1 MKIPVTSGRLGENTA
16 GLIISDYYYLQYIII
31 ICRTLLLFAVHFRK
45 MNEVIQAIQAQ
56 LFRHPASGNLG
67 GTSNSNYCRLML
79 RSVEFGATVAAE
91 RRRGGL
97 GGNLN

>member
-1 MKIPVTSGRLGENTA
+1 MRIQQVSLF
-16 GLIISDYYYLQYIII
+16 QIII
-31 ICRTLLLFAVHFRK
+31 ICSTLLLFAVHCRI

-79 RSVEFGATVAAE
+79 RSMEFGAAVAAE

>member
-1 MKIPVTSGRLGENTA
+1 
-16 GLIISDYYYLQYIII
+16 
-31 ICRTLLLFAVHFRK
+31 
-45 MNEVIQAIQAQ
+45 MNEVNQAIQAR

-79 RSVEFGATVAAE
+79 RSVEFGAAVAAE

>member
-1 MKIPVTSGRLGENTA
+1 
-16 GLIISDYYYLQYIII
+16 
-31 ICRTLLLFAVHFRK
+31 
-45 MNEVIQAIQAQ
+45 MNEVNQAIQAQ

-79 RSVEFGATVAAE
+79 RSVEFGAAAE
-91 RRRGGL
+91 RQRGGL